1 MPSAILWLAGGFQC
15 FVHLLF
21 FIFVIQGALYWVYK
35 LIISADV
42 KVLAKGKSFHYKQK
56 SKSQKEHL
64 KVHNSRNHIPTN
76 RTELNTDGILLSVL

>member
-21 FIFVIQGALYWVYK
+21 FIFFIQGALYWVYN
-35 LIISADV
+35 LITLADV

-56 SKSQKEHL
+56 SKRQKEHL

-76 RTELNTDGILLSVL
+76 RTELNTDGILSSFL